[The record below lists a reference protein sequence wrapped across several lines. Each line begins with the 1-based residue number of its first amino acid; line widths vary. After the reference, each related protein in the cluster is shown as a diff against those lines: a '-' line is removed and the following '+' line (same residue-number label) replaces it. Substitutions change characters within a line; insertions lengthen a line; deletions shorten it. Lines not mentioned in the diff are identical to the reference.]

1 MSRNWRPGHARQ
13 RDANEPQIVRALLAA
28 GYSVER
34 VDVPCDL
41 IVGRG
46 RTTHLVEVKMP
57 GEKLTPTQVR
67 FQQTTRCCYHIATE
81 PEALIDELRQC
92 RAKGATGRG

>member
-1 MSRNWRPGHARQ
+1 VSLHRYAKA
-13 RDANEPQIVRALLAA
+13 RDANEPQIVRLLETA

-57 GEKLTPTQVR
+57 GEKLTPAQEA
-67 FQQTTRCCYHIATE
+67 FQAKHRGCYHVVTE
-81 PEALIDELRQC
+81 GEAAITELRQC
-92 RAKGATGRG
+92 RAKGR